1 VPADGKGLAVIAPD
15 LALVIAIIAAAIA
28 LHPDTEQ
35 TLHRIE
41 LAFRF
46 WRNGYT
52 WHAAWHI
59 AERH

>member
-1 VPADGKGLAVIAPD
+1 VIAPD
-15 LALVIAIIAAAIA
+15 LALVLAVIAAAIV

-46 WRNGYT
+46 WRNGYS
-52 WHAAWHI
+52 WHAAWHL